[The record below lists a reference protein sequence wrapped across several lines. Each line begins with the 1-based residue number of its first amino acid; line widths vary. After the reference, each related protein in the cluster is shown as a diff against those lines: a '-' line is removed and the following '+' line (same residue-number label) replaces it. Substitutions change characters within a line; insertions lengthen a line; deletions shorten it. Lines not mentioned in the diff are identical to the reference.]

1 MQKKSQYKFL
11 LILESFIYSSG
22 QMLLGLFLHPY
33 RSMQILVKNKVLLP
47 FIFYP
52 VFFVLLLYFSLH
64 INLLAS
70 IYHNIFIFK
79 FFYQVGL
86 FFCFYWQI
94 ALFYL
99 WIRFTRAF
107 AKSSHS

>member
-1 MQKKSQYKFL
+1 MKNKSQYKFL

-22 QMLLGLFLHPY
+22 QMLLGLLLHPY
-33 RSMQILVKNKVLLP
+33 RSMQILVKNKILLP

-52 VFFVLLLYFSLH
+52 SFFVLFLYLLLSLGP
-64 INLLAS
+64 ISSFYDKA
-70 IYHNIFIFK
+70 FIFR

-86 FFCFYWQI
+86 FFCFYWQT

-107 AKSSHS
+107 AKSNYS

>member
-1 MQKKSQYKFL
+1 MQKKIQYKFL

-33 RSMQILVKNKVLLP
+33 RSMQVSVKNKILLP

-52 VFFVLLLYFSLH
+52 AFFVLFLYLLLR
-64 INLLAS
+64 IDLIS
-70 IYHNIFIFK
+70 IIYNEIFVFR
-79 FFYQVGL
+79 FFYQVIL

-99 WIRFTRAF
+99 WLRFTRAF
-107 AKSSHS
+107 AKSNRL

>member
-1 MQKKSQYKFL
+1 MKNQYKQHKLL
-11 LILESFIYSSG
+11 LILESFVYSSG

-33 RSMQILVKNKVLLP
+33 RSMQLLVKNKILLP

-52 VFFVLLLYFSLH
+52 AFFVLLLYA
-64 INLLAS
+64 LLRVDLV
-70 IYHNIFIFK
+70 FD
-79 FFYQVGL
+79 FYQNILIFRFVYQVFL

-99 WIRFTRAF
+99 WIRFSRAF
-107 AKSSHS
+107 TRL

>member
-1 MQKKSQYKFL
+1 MQKKSQYKLL
-11 LILESFIYSSG
+11 LILESFIYSCG

-33 RSMQILVKNKVLLP
+33 RSVQILVKNKVLLP

-52 VFFVLLLYFSLH
+52 VFFVLLFYFSLH
-64 INLLAS
+64 IDLLLRA
-70 IYHNIFIFK
+70 YKDIFIFK

-94 ALFYL
+94 ILFYL
-99 WIRFTRAF
+99 WLRFTRAF
-107 AKSSHS
+107 AKSNQS

>member
-1 MQKKSQYKFL
+1 MKNQYKQHKLL
-11 LILESFIYSSG
+11 LILESFVYSSG

-33 RSMQILVKNKVLLP
+33 RSMQLLAKNKILLP

-52 VFFVLLLYFSLH
+52 AFFVLLLYT
-64 INLLAS
+64 LLRVDLV
-70 IYHNIFIFK
+70 FG
-79 FFYQVGL
+79 FYQNILIFRFVYQVFL

-99 WIRFTRAF
+99 WIRFSRAF
-107 AKSSHS
+107 TRL